1 MEYAMTTAI
10 ITSKGRVTI
19 PVSVRASLGVGTG
32 DKLEFIQLENGNFEL
47 VAVTLPVTA
56 VKGMIKKASNIVTI
70 EEINDAIALS
80 GADAK

>member
-1 MEYAMTTAI
+1 MTTAI

-47 VAVTLPVTA
+47 EAVTLPVTA

>member
-1 MEYAMTTAI
+1 MVTAI
-10 ITSKGRVTI
+10 ITTKGRVTI

-47 VAVTLPVTA
+47 EAVTLPVTA

>member
-32 DKLEFIQLENGNFEL
+32 DKLEFIQLEIGNFEL
-47 VAVTLPVTA
+47 EAVTLPVTA

>member
-32 DKLEFIQLENGNFEL
+32 DKLEFIQLEIGNFEL
-47 VAVTLPVTA
+47 EAVTLPVTA

-70 EEINDAIALS
+70 EEINDANALS

>member
-1 MEYAMTTAI
+1 MTTAI

-47 VAVTLPVTA
+47 EAVTLPVTA
-56 VKGMIKKASNIVTI
+56 VKGMIKKTSNIITI